1 MKWNKFFEN
10 LQYALLYDVRFDF
23 YTSKQILEFIQNCMS
38 STDYKRYS
46 NLLMV
51 SLNMSVKQ
59 LSLIDVNEQLEVKK
73 LELDLKDL
81 KLEDLSKNE

>member
-23 YTSKQILEFIQNCMS
+23 YTTKQILEFIQSCMS

-51 SLNMSVKQ
+51 SLNMSTKQ
-59 LSLIDVNEQLEVKK
+59 LSLIDVNKQLEIKK
-73 LELDLKDL
+73 LEVDLKDL
-81 KLEDLSKNE
+81 KLDEVNKNE